1 MSYRA
6 LRAHV
11 DAAEAQLMQRLQ
23 RNEYAW
29 DQLKHTAERSL
40 TPARILG
47 AGFLGGVLLG
57 VSEPLARLTQGTRF
71 VDLATSL
78 VSLAGA
84 LQAQAAA
91 ESAGEVADVAQDAAN
106 EAQAAS
112 QAASAAASETA

>member
-11 DAAEAQLMQRLQ
+11 DAAEAQLEQRLRRSEQ
-23 RNEYAW
+23 AW
-29 DQLKHTAERSL
+29 SELKHSARRSA
-40 TPARILG
+40 TPTRILG
-47 AGFLGGVLLG
+47 AGFLSGLLLG

-78 VSLAGA
+78 ISLAGA

-91 ESAGEVADVAQDAAN
+91 ETAGDAVDVAH
-106 EAQAAS
+106 
-112 QAASAAASETA
+112 AAASNAEAAGESAQSAMRDVA